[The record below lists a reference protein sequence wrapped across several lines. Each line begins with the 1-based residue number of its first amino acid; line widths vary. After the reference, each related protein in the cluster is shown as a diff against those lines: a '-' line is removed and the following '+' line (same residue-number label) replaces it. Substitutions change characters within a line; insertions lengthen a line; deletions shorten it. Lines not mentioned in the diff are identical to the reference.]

1 MKTLWDRIEV
11 AMSAAAV
18 NMAETARRAEIR
30 PNTLTNWKS
39 GKTERPRRNDIEK
52 VARVLGVSPD
62 WLLTGEGAM
71 LPPLEPLAFPR
82 RSTEE
87 ITPGFGSR
95 LIQARKR
102 VGSDSPEAA
111 FEEGRLHLEA
121 AGITAAHLADFEAE
135 RQVPTWAQLVA
146 LSEPYHASARWVATG
161 VGPIGLQPADGFPG
175 LPALPQVSLDTA
187 LLQQALKVALKVAPN
202 ETPERLAEVIAQA
215 YDTALRTRRLD
226 KVEEL
231 VRMLLS

>member
-1 MKTLWDRIEV
+1 MKTLWDRIEI

-62 WLLTGEGAM
+62 WLLTGEGQM
-71 LPPLEPLAFPR
+71 LPPLEPLNLQACAR
-82 RSTEE
+82 E
-87 ITPGFGSR
+87 PGG
-95 LIQARKR
+95 
-102 VGSDSPEAA
+102 
-111 FEEGRLHLEA
+111 
-121 AGITAAHLADFEAE
+121 
-135 RQVPTWAQLVA
+135 
-146 LSEPYHASARWVATG
+146 EPYTA
-161 VGPIGLQPADGFPG
+161 P
-175 LPALPQVSLDTA
+175 SLDIA
-187 LLQQALKVALKVAPN
+187 LLQQALQAALKVAPK